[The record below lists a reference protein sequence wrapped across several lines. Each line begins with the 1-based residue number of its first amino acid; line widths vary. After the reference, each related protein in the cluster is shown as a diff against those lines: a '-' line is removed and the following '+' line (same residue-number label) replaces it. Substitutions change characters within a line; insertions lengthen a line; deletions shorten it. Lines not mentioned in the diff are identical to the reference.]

1 MKDIILL
8 LSYVSKRNKRRLLI
22 VLNLIIFSAIA
33 EMLSLASTVPLL
45 NMITNTNSYKLNGFL
60 RLILRFFNIN
70 NNQTSIIVSLCL
82 IASFIAI
89 SSSIIRVI
97 TLRYST
103 KLSTYLTNE
112 LSSKAFI
119 NILHRPY
126 EWHINENSG
135 DIIAKMNYF
144 SKLINGIFMP
154 FILLTNSIVSLIS
167 LTIILFT
174 FTPIGTISL
183 TISIFILYLIT
194 IFITSKKL
202 KKLSN
207 IQKKY
212 NLSFIRS
219 IQESLGS
226 IKAIILQ
233 DNMNYYHK
241 RFAESDLKLRS
252 VTAELLFMNNTP
264 RLLIEGIGL
273 SFILIVTSV
282 FTLSLGVSVA
292 LPKIS
297 VIALTFLKMLP
308 SAQSAYNAYAQY
320 KGNKFIVDTVLEF
333 LEYDYIDLPKLG
345 NKKIDLKFD
354 KNIKLKNISFLY
366 EKRSQIFKD
375 LNLTIK
381 KGDKL
386 GIIGETGS
394 GKSTL
399 IDLILGLLK
408 PKKGQILLDDLDVWS
423 SSTKLNGFRSLIY
436 NVPQEIFL
444 SDTSILENIAF
455 GIPKEKI
462 DKELIKNV
470 IKVSQAKEFIEK
482 LPDGISTNVGER
494 GVSLSGGQKQRI
506 GIARSLYFKPKILI
520 LDEATSAL
528 DEKTERRLFT
538 ELMINQKEI
547 TIIIITHRLY
557 SLRYCNKLIR
567 VENGKLIKIN
577 KRELSDTS
585 S

>member
-8 LSYVSKRNKRRLLI
+8 LNYISKKNKRRLLI
-22 VLNLIIFSAIA
+22 VFSLILISAFT

-45 NMITNTNSYKLNGFL
+45 NTIVNSNSYEQNSFYKLLFK
-60 RLILRFFNIN
+60 FFNLN
-70 NNQTSIIVSLCL
+70 NNEVSIIIFLCL

-89 SSSIIRVI
+89 NSSLIRAI

-103 KLSTYLTNE
+103 KLSTYLTND

-119 NILHRPY
+119 NILNRPY

-154 FILLTNSIVSLIS
+154 FILLTNSIVSLIT

-174 FTPIGTISL
+174 ITPLGTITL
-183 TISIFILYLIT
+183 ILSIFFLYLVT
-194 IFITSKKL
+194 LFITSKRL

-212 NLSFIRS
+212 NLLFVRT

-233 DNMNYYHK
+233 DNRDFYHK
-241 RFAESDLKLRS
+241 NFSKSDLKLRS
-252 VTAELLFMNNTP
+252 VTAELLFMNGSP
-264 RLLIEGIGL
+264 RIIIEGLGL
-273 SFILIVTSV
+273 SFILIITSI
-282 FTLSLGVSVA
+282 FTISLGINVA

-297 VIALTFLKMLP
+297 IIALTFLKMLP

-333 LEYDYIDLPKLG
+333 LKLNQINLPKL
-345 NKKIDLKFD
+345 NEKNINFKFD
-354 KNIKLKNISFLY
+354 RDIQLKNLSFLY
-366 EKRSQIFKD
+366 EKRTQIFKD

-381 KGDKL
+381 KGEKL

-408 PKKGQILLDDLDVWS
+408 PKKGKIFIDDLDIWS
-423 SSTKLNGFRSLIY
+423 SFTNLNNYRSLIY
-436 NVPQEIFL
+436 NVPQEIYL
-444 SDTSILENIAF
+444 SDTTILENIAY

-462 DKELIKNV
+462 DKTLIKNV
-470 IKVSQAKEFIEK
+470 IKVSQSEKFIEE
-482 LPDGISTNVGER
+482 LPDGIYTNVGER
-494 GVSLSGGQKQRI
+494 GISLSGGQKQRI

-528 DEKTERRLFT
+528 DEKTEKNIFRT
-538 ELMINQKEI
+538 INNLDKNI
-547 TIIIITHRLY
+547 TIFIISHNDKILDR
-557 SLRYCNKLIR
+557 CNVTLKIS
-567 VENGKLIKIN
+567 NKKIKVL
-577 KRELSDTS
+577 KSKES
-585 S
+585 

>member
-1 MKDIILL
+1 MKDIISLL
-8 LSYVSKRNKRRLLI
+8 NHISEKNKRRLLI
-22 VLNLIIFSAIA
+22 AFSLILISALT

-45 NMITNTNSYKLNGFL
+45 NTIVNSNSYKLNIFYKFL
-60 RLILRFFNIN
+60 FEFFNLN
-70 NNQTSIIVSLCL
+70 NNEISIIIFLCL
-82 IASFIAI
+82 IASFMAI
-89 SSSIIRVI
+89 SSSLIRAI
-97 TLRYST
+97 TLKYST
-103 KLSTYLTNE
+103 KLSTYLTND

-119 NILHRPY
+119 NILNRPY

-154 FILLTNSIVSLIS
+154 FILLTNSIVSLIT

-174 FTPIGTISL
+174 VTPLGTITL
-183 TISIFILYLIT
+183 ILSILFLYLIT
-194 IFITSKKL
+194 LFITSKRL
-202 KKLSN
+202 RKLSN

-212 NLSFIRS
+212 NLLFVRS

-233 DNMNYYHK
+233 DNRNFYHK
-241 RFAESDLKLRS
+241 NFSKSDLKLRS
-252 VTAELLFMNNTP
+252 VTSELLFMNGSP
-264 RLLIEGIGL
+264 RIIIEGLGL
-273 SFILIVTSV
+273 SFILIITSL
-282 FTLSLGVSVA
+282 FTISLGMNVA

-297 VIALTFLKMLP
+297 IIALTFLKMLP

-333 LEYDYIDLPKLG
+333 LEFHQIDLPKF
-345 NKKIDLKFD
+345 NEKNINFKFD
-354 KNIKLKNISFLY
+354 RDIQLKNLSFLY
-366 EKRSQIFKD
+366 ENRTQIFKD

-399 IDLILGLLK
+399 IDLILALLK
-408 PKKGQILLDDLDVWS
+408 PKKGKLLIDDLDVWS
-423 SSTKLNGFRSLIY
+423 SFTNLNNYRSLIY
-436 NVPQEIFL
+436 NVPQEIYL
-444 SDTSILENIAF
+444 SDSTILENIAY

-462 DKELIKNV
+462 DEKLIKNV
-470 IKVSQAKEFIEK
+470 IKISQSEKFIEK
-482 LPDGISTNVGER
+482 LPDGIYTNVGER
-494 GVSLSGGQKQRI
+494 GISLSGGQKQRI

-528 DEKTERRLFT
+528 DEKTERELFT
-538 ELMINQKEI
+538 DLMINQQEI
-547 TIIIITHRLY
+547 TIIMITHRIY
-557 SLRYCNKLIR
+557 SLKYCNRVIK
-567 VENGKLIKIN
+567 VENGKLKDL
-577 KRELSDTS
+577 RES
-585 S
+585 